1 MKNAFPISHSFT
13 KLKPWNSKVTINE
26 ILIKKLNNMKHY
38 ITISV
43 IAAAALA
50 SCTQTED
57 FTSQYNEKAKTMKFD
72 VAYVGKN
79 TRAATGEL
87 DTDGL
92 ASQKLILWCDAYQ
105 TSANPTTGIWIS
117 SQEPLYL
124 SKSDATTY
132 WNVYSNSDA
141 STEAEV
147 RYPGSTYT
155 TYFTAIAPQDEFEAA
170 PTSGA
175 TASKA
180 TYSMAYQ
187 LSSENPSSSPSFS
200 TRLLT
205 LDNIPV
211 VQEVSN
217 TTNDLKGIDY
227 LITCAKSTS
236 EEVSLPF
243 KHLLSKLRF
252 AVWTDENTM
261 ATAGSE
267 TTKIELNYL
276 KVYLPK
282 SVTAKYV
289 QTKHDDVAGTWSWPG
304 YTAPTEDNPN
314 LTDSYQ
320 EYTLYNEGSEN
331 PSPKDVKY
339 FAGPA
344 NAHES
349 TNWDNVKLAPNF
361 FIAPT
366 GESTN
371 VKIYIDIKYTVKR
384 KMLDGTTW
392 SSSSNSSDQGYHVGH
407 KVVERHKMLVPI
419 NDSSNGHDNID
430 SDVDA
435 DRNEGLSHF
444 HQGYLETLYIC
455 LRADQLVTFSTDFE
469 VDNWEN
475 DPIDIK
481 Q

>member
-1 MKNAFPISHSFT
+1 
-13 KLKPWNSKVTINE
+13 
-26 ILIKKLNNMKHY
+26 MKHN
-38 ITISV
+38 ITFSV
-43 IAAAALA
+43 IAAALA
-50 SCTQTED
+50 SCTQNED

-79 TRAATGEL
+79 TRATGDL

-105 TSANPTTGIWIS
+105 TSDNPSTGIWIS
-117 SQEPLYL
+117 TQEPLYL

-147 RYPGSTYT
+147 SYPGSTYT
-155 TYFTAIAPQDEFEAA
+155 TYFTAIAPASEFQESTGTGNQA
-170 PTSGA
+170 
-175 TASKA
+175 K
-180 TYSMAYQ
+180 YSMNDQ
-187 LSSENPSSSPSFS
+187 FTSSSTAPNFGN
-200 TRLLT
+200 RKLT
-205 LDNIPV
+205 LNNIPV

-217 TTNDLKGIDY
+217 EGTKQGIDY
-227 LITCAKSTS
+227 LIACTNSTS

-282 SVTAKYV
+282 DKTAKYE
-289 QTKHDDVAGTWSWPG
+289 QTKHDDVAGTWSWND
-304 YTAPTEDNPN
+304 YTAPTEENPP
-314 LTDSYQ
+314 LTDYH
-320 EYTLYNEGSEN
+320 EYTLYDEGTGTVT
-331 PSPKDVKY
+331 PKDVKY
-339 FAGPA
+339 YAGPTT
-344 NAHES
+344 AHEAN
-349 TNWDNVKLAPNF
+349 NWGNVGLTPNF

-371 VKIYIDIKYTVKR
+371 AKIYIDIKYTVKR
-384 KMLDGTTW
+384 KMSDDQGNVTW
-392 SSSSNSSDQGYHVGH
+392 SSSSNPNDQGYHVGH
-407 KVVERHKMLVPI
+407 KVVERTKMLVPI
-419 NDSSNGHDNID
+419 NDSSNGHDKTD
-430 SDVDA
+430 SDEDA

-444 HQGYLETLYIC
+444 HQGFLETLYIC
-455 LRADQLVTFSTDFE
+455 LRADQLVKFDTTFDVNGW
-469 VDNWEN
+469 VD
-475 DPIDIK
+475 DPIDVK

>member
-1 MKNAFPISHSFT
+1 
-13 KLKPWNSKVTINE
+13 
-26 ILIKKLNNMKHY
+26 MKHY
-38 ITISV
+38 ITISM

-282 SVTAKYV
+282 DKTAKYV
-289 QTKHDDVAGTWSWPG
+289 QDAHNDVAGTWTWNA
-304 YTAPTEDNPN
+304 YTAPTDPNPS
-314 LTDSYQ
+314 LTDYYV
-320 EYTLYNEGSEN
+320 YTLYDEGAGTPE
-331 PSPKDVKY
+331 PKDVKY
-339 FAGPA
+339 FAGPT

-349 TNWDNVKLAPNF
+349 TNWDNVKLEPNF

-366 GESTN
+366 GVSTGA
-371 VKIYIDIKYTVKR
+371 KIYIDIKYTVKR
-384 KMLDGTTW
+384 LMSDGITW
-392 SSSSNSSDQGYHVGH
+392 SSSSTVGETGYHVGH
-407 KVVERHKMLVPI
+407 KEVIRNNMLVPI
-419 NDSSNGHDNID
+419 NDSSYGHGKEKDGNA
-430 SDVDA
+430 DVE
-435 DRNEGLSHF
+435 RNEGLSHF
-444 HQGYLETLYIC
+444 HQGVLETLYIC
-455 LRADQLVTFSTDFE
+455 LRADQKVAFSTDFKVNE
-469 VDNWEN
+469 WYVDPWQD
-475 DPIDIK
+475 DPIDINQK
-481 Q
+481 